1 MNESILK
8 ALMRL
13 FAIVADV
20 NKESHNQIEQD
31 IVMDYLDRQY
41 SHEIVLK
48 FIEYFNQ
55 QVKLYHS
62 ELENQSDIQKLT
74 RHISNESLIL
84 EICNQINEELEQ
96 EQKVIVLIYLLD
108 FINRGR
114 IPSSNELNFITTVST
129 LLKIRDSEF
138 LDAKSFTFG
147 ELDKIIYKDRLLF
160 IDSNESSENPEVKH
174 MPIEKMTDGLLFCLF
189 QAQTLMY
196 SGILAI
202 WYLLLMGTT
211 LKQTVLIYG
220 QQVL

>member
-147 ELDKIIYKDRLLF
+147 EIGRAH
-160 IDSNESSENPEVKH
+160 V
-174 MPIEKMTDGLLFCLF
+174 
-189 QAQTLMY
+189 
-196 SGILAI
+196 
-202 WYLLLMGTT
+202 
-211 LKQTVLIYG
+211 
-220 QQVL
+220 